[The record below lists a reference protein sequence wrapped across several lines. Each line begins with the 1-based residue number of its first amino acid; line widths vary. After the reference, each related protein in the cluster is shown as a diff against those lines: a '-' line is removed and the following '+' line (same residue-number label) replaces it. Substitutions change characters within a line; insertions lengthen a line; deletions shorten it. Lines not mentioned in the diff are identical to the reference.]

1 MRYFYYNVRTMSRCS
16 KRVKCCIV
24 YNIIIVYEYIL
35 RIYMKS
41 EFGQTLIKV
50 DESLKRR
57 PSNRLEALSEKGV
70 VDDDTYVVIVHN
82 I

>member
-1 MRYFYYNVRTMSRCS
+1 
-16 KRVKCCIV
+16 
-24 YNIIIVYEYIL
+24 
-35 RIYMKS
+35 MKS